1 MPNEIEN
8 LETEVSETTGVMAS
22 AKALIIGFAAALRA
36 AGTDKVKLTEL
47 ANSLD
52 GGANDLAAA
61 IAENPLP
68 GEVVNPE

>member
-8 LETEVSETTGVMAS
+8 LETEVTETNGVMAS
-22 AKALIIGFAAALRA
+22 AIVLINGFAAALRA

-52 GGANDLAAA
+52 GGANALAAA

-68 GEVVNPE
+68 EEVVTPQ